1 MSKHIQIGTHTYVE
15 YTGSISKEEY
25 MMAFSQAAETFAL
38 EDTKTHDEKSRLF
51 ELYDVDNSGTMDRE
65 EFAHLLLMHFLAVQ
79 EGDAAGAAEPQ
90 SCPSRQIDPT
100 GAILISIAFFASE
113 ALKLNTKPIVSIKKN
128 FEYFICYRFMKI
140 ERAAL

>member
-1 MSKHIQIGTHTYVE
+1 MSPTETLITAGSKTIVPSTPEFSILTTCSDPSESSILGKSF
-15 YTGSISKEEY
+15 TGAI
-25 MMAFSQAAETFAL
+25 
-38 EDTKTHDEKSRLF
+38 
-51 ELYDVDNSGTMDRE
+51 
-65 EFAHLLLMHFLAVQ
+65 AV
-79 EGDAAGAAEPQ
+79 DAAGAAEPQ

-113 ALKLNTKPIVSIKKN
+113 ALRLNTKPIISIKKN